1 MKSYQKTTA
10 RLTVKFVKKSTNQVV
25 LTLYTNSLEVFQFFS
40 NEYVDQIMKNTFKNY
55 ETIGNIMIVVD
66 QDFLLK

>member
-25 LTLYTNSLEVFQFFS
+25 LTLYTNSMEVYQFFS

-55 ETIGNIMIVVD
+55 ESIGNVSVVIEHE
-66 QDFLLK
+66 FLLK